1 MGVAAF
7 VLVAILLMVRY
18 AKGFVANIAVLLG
31 IIIGCLVALGL
42 GKMSFDKV
50 AKAPWVDVVTPFAFG
65 MPSFDPLMI
74 LTMTLV
80 MIVVMIESTGMFL
93 ALSEITGRKLDRR
106 ALCAGLRTDGLGTLI
121 GGLFNTFPYTS
132 FSQNVGLVGITGVRS
147 RWVCVAEGLIM
158 LVLGLLPKM
167 AALVESIPGFVL
179 GGAGLVMFGMVA
191 ATGVRILA
199 NVDFK
204 TNRNNLYIVAISIGF
219 GMIPLVAPRKRLV
232 VAGPTLKFNLP
243 AGFLDLS
250 LLAGKEWNHC
260 GLAFCTDHEH
270 GFDAQWILSA
280 AWGIPFQAGPVPLKF
295 QGFINYNSEK
305 GKDYS
310 GVKTEAE
317 TLMRTS
323 LIVDVGQMAAGRK
336 NTLLL
341 GVGYELWLNKFGNHT
356 TAAGVTK
363 PGINTYAPTLQVEWH
378 F

>member
-1 MGVAAF
+1 MKTTETTAF
-7 VLVAILLMVRY
+7 
-18 AKGFVANIAVLLG
+18 AVLAGAALASGAAQAATWNDSFLG
-31 IIIGCLVALGL
+31 YRYGTGFREPSNTKEVRKHVLQFGHASGYAYGQNFLNLDLLQSDKNDPSSGADTGATEFYLTYRHQLHLGKLLDKDLFFGPVKEVALTAG
-42 GKMSFDKV
+42 FDLNTKN
-50 AKAPWVDVVTPFAFG
+50 TAF
-65 MPSFDPLMI
+65 
-74 LTMTLV
+74 
-80 MIVVMIESTGMFL
+80 
-93 ALSEITGRKLDRR
+93 
-106 ALCAGLRTDGLGTLI
+106 
-121 GGLFNTFPYTS
+121 
-132 FSQNVGLVGITGVRS
+132 
-147 RWVCVAEGLIM
+147 
-158 LVLGLLPKM
+158 
-167 AALVESIPGFVL
+167 
-179 GGAGLVMFGMVA
+179 
-191 ATGVRILA
+191 
-199 NVDFK
+199 
-204 TNRNNLYIVAISIGF
+204 
-219 GMIPLVAPRKRLV
+219 APRKRLV
-232 VAGPTLKFNLP
+232 VAGPTLKFNLS